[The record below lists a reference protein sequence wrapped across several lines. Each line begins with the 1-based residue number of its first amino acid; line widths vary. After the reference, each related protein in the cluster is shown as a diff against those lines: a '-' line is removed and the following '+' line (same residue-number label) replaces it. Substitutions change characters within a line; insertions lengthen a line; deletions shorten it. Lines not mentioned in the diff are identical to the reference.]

1 MAINFDHQ
9 LNKVTTGNSDI
20 DFDITGSLKLPVGT
34 TAQRTGTL
42 AGGELRFNST
52 NNLFEGYDGTDW
64 LSLGALE
71 DNVIGSLSDVDTTG
85 ITTGQV
91 LKWDGTQFVA
101 ADDVDT
107 TLVLSGQSIG
117 DLGDVDIT
125 ATPPTIGQVLKWD
138 GTKFIPGDDEEDLSN
153 NTTSDLAEGTNL
165 YYTQGRFDTA
175 FTAKDTDDLTEGSTN
190 LYYTQGRFDTAFTAK
205 DTDGLSEGSTNL
217 YYTDGRFDTAFTAK
231 DTDGLSE
238 GSTNLYYTQGRFDT
252 AFTAKDTDGLSEGST
267 NLYYT
272 DGRVDTRIGATSVDA
287 LSDVD
292 TTAVAPTN
300 GQTLVWN
307 AAQSKWLPGTI
318 SGGSGGGIEEG
329 DEIAFAI
336 ALGS

>member
-1 MAINFDHQ
+1 MAINLDHQ
-9 LNKVTTGNSDI
+9 LNKINTSTSDI
-20 DFDITGSLKLPVGT
+20 NFDITGSLKLPVGS
-34 TAQRTGTL
+34 TAQRTGSL
-42 AGGELRFNST
+42 AGGELRFNSS
-52 NNLFEGYDGTDW
+52 LSIFEGYNGAAW

-71 DNVIGSLSDVDTTG
+71 DNTIGTLSDVDVSG

-125 ATPPTIGQVLKWD
+125 ATPPTTGQVLKWD

-153 NTTSDLAEGTNL
+153 NTTSDLAEG
-165 YYTQGRFDTA
+165 
-175 FTAKDTDDLTEGSTN
+175 
-190 LYYTQGRFDTAFTAK
+190 
-205 DTDGLSEGSTNL
+205 
-217 YYTDGRFDTAFTAK
+217 
-231 DTDGLSE
+231 
-238 GSTNLYYTQGRFDT
+238 TNLYYTQGRFDT

-318 SGGSGGGIEEG
+318 SGGGGGGIEEG
-329 DEIAFAI
+329 DAIAFAI

>member
-91 LKWDGTQFVA
+91 LKQDGTQFVA

-125 ATPPTIGQVLKWD
+125 ATPPTTGQVLKWD

-175 FTAKDTDDLTEGSTN
+175 FTAKDTDDLT
-190 LYYTQGRFDTAFTAK
+190 
-205 DTDGLSEGSTNL
+205 
-217 YYTDGRFDTAFTAK
+217 
-231 DTDGLSE
+231 E

-329 DEIAFAI
+329 DAIAFAI

>member
-1 MAINFDHQ
+1 MAINLDHQ
-9 LNKVTTGNSDI
+9 LNKINTSTSDI
-20 DFDITGSLKLPVGT
+20 NFDITGSLKLPVGS
-34 TAQRTGTL
+34 TAQRTGSL
-42 AGGELRFNST
+42 AGGELRFNSS
-52 NNLFEGYDGTDW
+52 LSIFEGYNGADW

-71 DNVIGSLSDVDTTG
+71 DNTIGTLSDVDVSG

-91 LKWDGTQFVA
+91 LKWDGTA
-101 ADDVDT
+101 
-107 TLVLSGQSIG
+107 
-117 DLGDVDIT
+117 
-125 ATPPTIGQVLKWD
+125 
-138 GTKFIPGDDEEDLSN
+138 FIPGDDEEDLSN
-153 NTTSDLAEGTNL
+153 NTTSDL
-165 YYTQGRFDTA
+165 
-175 FTAKDTDDLTEGSTN
+175 TEG
-190 LYYTQGRFDTAFTAK
+190 
-205 DTDGLSEGSTNL
+205 
-217 YYTDGRFDTAFTAK
+217 
-231 DTDGLSE
+231 
-238 GSTNLYYTQGRFDT
+238 TNLYYTQGRFDT

-318 SGGSGGGIEEG
+318 SGGGGGGIEEG
-329 DEIAFAI
+329 DAIAFAI

>member
-1 MAINFDHQ
+1 MAINLDHQ
-9 LNKVTTGNSDI
+9 LNKINTSTSDI
-20 DFDITGSLKLPVGT
+20 NFDITGSLKLPVGS
-34 TAQRTGTL
+34 TAQRTGSL
-42 AGGELRFNST
+42 AGGELRFNSS
-52 NNLFEGYDGTDW
+52 LSIFEGYNGAAW

-71 DNVIGSLSDVDTTG
+71 DNTIGTLSDVDVSG
-85 ITTGQV
+85 ITT
-91 LKWDGTQFVA
+91 
-101 ADDVDT
+101 
-107 TLVLSGQSIG
+107 
-117 DLGDVDIT
+117 
-125 ATPPTIGQVLKWD
+125 GQVLKWD

-153 NTTSDLAEGTNL
+153 NTTSDLAEG
-165 YYTQGRFDTA
+165 
-175 FTAKDTDDLTEGSTN
+175 
-190 LYYTQGRFDTAFTAK
+190 
-205 DTDGLSEGSTNL
+205 
-217 YYTDGRFDTAFTAK
+217 
-231 DTDGLSE
+231 
-238 GSTNLYYTQGRFDT
+238 TNLYYTQGRFDT

-318 SGGSGGGIEEG
+318 SGGGGGGIEEG
-329 DEIAFAI
+329 DAIAFAI

>member
-1 MAINFDHQ
+1 MAINLDHQ
-9 LNKVTTGNSDI
+9 LNKINTSTSDI
-20 DFDITGSLKLPVGT
+20 DFDITGSLKLPAGT

-42 AGGELRFNST
+42 IGGELRFNST
-52 NNLFEGYDGTDW
+52 NNLFEGYDGTSW

-71 DNVIGSLSDVDTTG
+71 DNTIGTLSDVDVSG

-125 ATPPTIGQVLKWD
+125 ATPPTTGQVLKWD

-153 NTTSDLAEGTNL
+153 NTTSDLAEGSNL
-165 YYTQGRFDTA
+165 YYTQ
-175 FTAKDTDDLTEGSTN
+175 
-190 LYYTQGRFDTAFTAK
+190 
-205 DTDGLSEGSTNL
+205 
-217 YYTDGRFDTAFTAK
+217 GRFDTAFTAK

-272 DGRVDTRIGATSVDA
+272 DGRFDTRISATSIDA

-318 SGGSGGGIEEG
+318 SGGGGGGIDEG
-329 DEIAFAI
+329 DAIAFAI